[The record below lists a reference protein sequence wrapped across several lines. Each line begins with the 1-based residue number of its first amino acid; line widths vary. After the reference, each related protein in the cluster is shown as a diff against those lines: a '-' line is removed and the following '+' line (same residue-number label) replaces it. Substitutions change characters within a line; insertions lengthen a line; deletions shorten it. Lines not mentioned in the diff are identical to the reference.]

1 MTSTWLEP
9 DWPALPGVRAAFTLR
24 RGGVSQAPWDSLNLG
39 AHVGDDPAHV
49 HANRRRVCERLSL
62 PAEPCWLEQ
71 VHGTRMV
78 EATAGWQVP
87 RADAIWTRQTGRV
100 CAVMVA
106 DCLPVLLRD
115 TTGQCVVAIH
125 AGWRGLAAGIIEQ
138 SLQMLAQS
146 HGGARWQAWLGP
158 CIGPAA
164 FEVGPDVR
172 AAFIQRWAHSQEAFA
187 AKGEGRWFADLPR
200 LARIQLAQC
209 GVDEIWGGRWCT
221 HSDAQSFFS
230 YRRDSVTGRM
240 AALIWR
246 TSDKPSSLA

>member
-49 HANRRRVCERLSL
+49 QANRRHVCERLSL

-78 EATAGWQVP
+78 EATASWQVP
-87 RADAIWTRQTGRV
+87 RADAIWTRQPGRV

-115 TTGQCVVAIH
+115 TTGQCVAAIH
-125 AGWRGLAAGIIEQ
+125 AGWRGLAEGIVQAALVE
-138 SLQMLAQS
+138 LQRL
-146 HGGARWQAWLGP
+146 HGARDWQAWLGP
-158 CIGPAA
+158 CIGPRA
-164 FEVGPDVR
+164 FEVGPEVR
-172 AAFIQRWAHSQEAFA
+172 SAFVRRWPEGASAFA
-187 AKGEGRWFADLPR
+187 RATGDRWWADLPA
-200 LARIQLAQC
+200 LARIQLAHA
-209 GVDEIWGGRWCT
+209 GVGQVWGGHWCT
-221 HSDAQSFFS
+221 YTDARSFFS
-230 YRRDSVTGRM
+230 YRRESPTGRM

-246 TSDKPSSLA
+246 TVPESSSLA